1 MTVILERGMTA
12 AAFED
17 YLAASEDT
25 SRLVGKLGADVNGD
39 LLINVIADAGSANPA
54 ALQPLGTFRKC
65 GFPEEKAETSPRRGT
80 QTSPR
85 RGTHT
90 PPPPTSASVRAAT
103 HTPLPFL
110 PGPHHT
116 LPSSCPKSR

>member
-65 GFPEEKAETSPRRGT
+65 GFPEEKAETSPHGGVPIPPHP
-80 QTSPR
+80 PR
-85 RGTHT
+85 A
-90 PPPPTSASVRAAT
+90 PPCEPRPI
-103 HTPLPFL
+103 
-110 PGPHHT
+110 
-116 LPSSCPKSR
+116 

>member
-1 MTVILERGMTA
+1 MTA

-65 GFPEEKAETSPRRGT
+65 GFLEEKAETSPRRGT

-90 PPPPTSASVRAAT
+90 P
-103 HTPLPFL
+103 LPFL
-110 PGPHHT
+110 PGPNHT
-116 LPSSCPKSR
+116 LPSSCPKSSKLCGAGLRKSCRINGL